1 MSPARAWALL
11 LAHAPEL
18 RRALALAPGARARGE
33 GGEGGGDGGAA
44 SSDEAQGDAE
54 EGGAAA
60 AQGAD
65 AEAAEAAEAAEDA
78 VTYSNLVGALCARG
92 EAGSEAGLSRSEAAA
107 VLCAALG
114 APPPCDDAGA
124 AAAATTAVP
133 PDQLAALRGAL
144 ANDGA
149 EAGLDSGDAPVW
161 VGGAEL
167 ARLYPCEAS
176 RGAREAGEAGE
187 AGAGWEGAR
196 ARLLCA
202 EALRALLLGFERAA
216 DAFALYARAEA
227 RAHVRVTLVLGGYG
241 SRDAGEAAQVAARL
255 FPLRAL
261 FFVSSSSY
269 LLLCIPQPVLRGCG
283 CRRWRCA
290 VGACGFGRCRPP
302 LSTAPLGRIG

>member
-1 MSPARAWALL
+1 VSPARAWALL

-18 RRALALAPGARARGE
+18 RRALAPGARALDE
-33 GGEGGGDGGAA
+33 GGGGGGDGGAA
-44 SSDEAQGDAE
+44 SSDEARGDAE

-167 ARLYPCEAS
+167 ARLYPREAA

-187 AGAGWEGAR
+187 TGETGETGLGWEGAR

-241 SRDAGEAAQVAARL
+241 ARDAGEAAQVAAWL

-261 FFVSSSSY
+261 LFVR
-269 LLLCIPQPVLRGCG
+269 CIAQPVLRG
-283 CRRWRCA
+283 W
-290 VGACGFGRCRPP
+290 
-302 LSTAPLGRIG
+302 